1 MSIQALTVPALSAGR
16 LWRQLAESPA
26 QPALWLELARDYA
39 AAGFRWQM
47 VYAARQAL
55 RFDPALGPQLEALAT
70 DGSWQDTAAGDTLL
84 GRAVLPETASLAEQF
99 TSRVADVPDDW
110 LTWLYLARLLEMKTT
125 SARDTAIT
133 AEESVHA
140 LEQARQLEPIAGESL
155 HWLGVWRLSAG
166 DARSAVAALSG
177 LLDIRPVRFGSMMY
191 LGEALVRVGNLL
203 AGEKAFARASG
214 SENPDFLQT
223 LAARVYAHNYW
234 QEAIELLQK
243 AVKIS
248 PQRSSILLAL
258 ARIQSEVYALADCR
272 DTLSRIQALDPDNTE
287 AHLLWA
293 GLQGRMGDARG
304 YMATVQR
311 AYESNEDPLS
321 RLASSVAMMSLYNDQ
336 LSAIEV
342 ATLHRHLCAPIE
354 AAMVPLSMLRNE
366 AAAITPEKPHL
377 RVGFVTGDLH
387 RQHPVNIFML
397 PVLERLAET
406 ELELFVYYTGSM
418 HDEYTR
424 RAQACVNQWREA
436 SALTDAELQEV
447 IVADEVDILIDL
459 AGHTATH
466 RLGVFAMRAAPVQAT
481 FLGYP
486 HSTGLSTIDWLIGDG
501 IVSPAAHP
509 HLFSEGI
516 AQLPGSVFCWA
527 PVDTYPLPKPRPPK
541 APLVFGSFNNAMKL
555 SPTTLALW
563 AKVLHAVP
571 GSKLLLKAPSLRDD
585 SVQQRFSELLAEQGI
600 GPDRLIFRGPS
611 GLAEM
616 MQAYG
621 DVDIALDPV
630 PYNGGTTT
638 LQALWMGVPV
648 VTLLGENFVSRM
660 GASFLHTLGK
670 PDWVAEDEAGYVA
683 AAVALAAKRVALRKG
698 RAALRDQMMASPLC
712 DIATYTVQF
721 ERLLEQMW
729 MKRADTTGDRLIRAK
744 R

>member
-1 MSIQALTVPALSAGR
+1 MPAVSAGR

-47 VYAARQAL
+47 AYAARQAL

-70 DGSWQDTAAGDTLL
+70 DGSWQDTASGDALL
-84 GRAVLPETASLAEQF
+84 GRAVLPEAASLAEQF
-99 TSRVADVPDDW
+99 TARVAHVPDDW
-110 LTWLYLARLLEMKTT
+110 LTWLYLARLLEMKTA

-166 DARSAVAALSG
+166 DARGAVAALSG

-203 AGEKAFARASG
+203 AAEKAFARASG

-234 QEAIELLQK
+234 QEAIEVLQK
-243 AVKIS
+243 ALTIS
-248 PQRSSILLAL
+248 PQRLSILLAL

-272 DTLSRIQALDPDNTE
+272 DTLSRVQALDPDNTE
-287 AHLLWA
+287 AHLLRA

-304 YMATVQR
+304 HMATVQT
-311 AYESNEDPLS
+311 AYESNEDPNS

-342 ATLHRHLCAPIE
+342 ATLHRRLCAPIE
-354 AAMVPLSMLRNE
+354 ASMARLSRPRNE

-459 AGHTATH
+459 AGHTNTH

-501 IVSPAAHP
+501 TVSPAAHA

-516 AQLPGSVFCWA
+516 AQLPSSVFCWA

-585 SVQQRFSELLAEQGI
+585 SVQQRFAELLAEQGI

-660 GASFLHTLGK
+660 GASFLRTLGK
-670 PDWVAEDEAGYVA
+670 PDWVTEDEAGYVA

-698 RAALRDQMMASPLC
+698 RAALRDRMMASPLC
-712 DIATYTVQF
+712 DITTYTVQF

-729 MKRADTTGDRLIRAK
+729 RKRADTTGDRLIRLK